1 MSDKLVQVNRSKLT
15 MVTRMERLRSYYCPD
30 YASSPT
36 PPPSCGRSLVCFC
49 SDKALMESNMRTVLT
64 PVSLIYQDY
73 WHLQKQVVCLDE
85 MFPRQKE
92 KKKSGL
98 IILALGTSPHWFFS
112 AGQKQWELLL
122 QSSCTSRCSRHVS
135 PPAPTTSSSTCVSL
149 HRECVNKPMILTSLT
164 LLTPWPSSLHSPH
177 QAAF

>member
-1 MSDKLVQVNRSKLT
+1 MLLHPPLPPPADALW
-15 MVTRMERLRSYYCPD
+15 
-30 YASSPT
+30 YASAQTKPLWKVTWGLCWLQWVWFIRTTGICKSKW
-36 PPPSCGRSLVCFC
+36 SVWMRCFPG
-49 SDKALMESNMRTVLT
+49 K
-64 PVSLIYQDY
+64 
-73 WHLQKQVVCLDE
+73 K
-85 MFPRQKE
+85 K